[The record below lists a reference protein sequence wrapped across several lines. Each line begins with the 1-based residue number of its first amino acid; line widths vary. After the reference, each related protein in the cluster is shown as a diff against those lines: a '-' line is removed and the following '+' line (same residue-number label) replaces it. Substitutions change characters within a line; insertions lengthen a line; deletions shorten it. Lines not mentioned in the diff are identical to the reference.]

1 MPSLFEYDLGDW
13 TDPFPAPVLEEHDGF
28 TIVRDDLLDGGSK
41 MRFADHLIRSEP
53 EIEEWVYGSS
63 PATGYAQISLSCL
76 CRKYGKKAIIF
87 MADRA
92 KDKLH
97 EYQLRAI
104 ESGATMKW
112 VPNGMLS
119 VTEKRA
125 RDYVQE
131 DPRKR
136 RLLPIGFD
144 HPSVV
149 ASITR
154 VASSIGSDSS
164 SRSFKVPSGFKPT
177 EVWTV
182 GSSGTLTRGLQQAWP
197 NASFHCVAVGHKGD
211 YGRAKVYRCEIPFNR
226 ETKVKPPFPSAPTY
240 DAKAWEF
247 MKQYASPGALFW
259 NVGA

>member
-1 MPSLFEYDLGDW
+1 MTSLFEYDLGDW
-13 TDPFPAPVLEEHDGF
+13 KDPFPAPVVEEHDGF
-28 TIVRDDLLDGGSK
+28 MIVRDDLLEGGSK
-41 MRFADHLIRSEP
+41 MRFADYLIKSQT
-53 EIEEWVYGSS
+53 EIDEWVYGSS

-92 KDKLH
+92 KDNLH

-104 ESGATMKW
+104 DNGAIMNW

-125 RDYVQE
+125 RDYVEQN
-131 DPRKR
+131 PNNR

-144 HPSVV
+144 HPSVI
-149 ASITR
+149 ASVNR
-154 VASSIGSDSS
+154 VARSIDIAP
-164 SRSFKVPSGFKPT
+164 R

-197 NASFHCVAVGHKGD
+197 DASFHCVTVGHKGD
-211 YGRAKVYRCEIPFNR
+211 YGRAKVYRCEIPFNK

-240 DAKAWEF
+240 DAKVWEF
-247 MKQYASPGALFW
+247 MKQHASPEALFW

>member
-1 MPSLFEYDLGDW
+1 MPSLFDYDLGDW
-13 TDPFPAPVLEEHDGF
+13 VDPFPAPVIEEHEGF
-28 TIVRDDLLDGGSK
+28 VVVRDDLLDGGSK
-41 MRFADHLIRSEP
+41 MRFADYLIKSEP

-76 CRKYGKKAIIF
+76 CRKYGKKAVIF

-97 EYQLRAI
+97 DYQLRAI

-125 RDYVQE
+125 RDYVAE
-131 DPRKR
+131 SPNSR
-136 RLLPIGFD
+136 RLLPIGFSD
-144 HPSVV
+144 PSVV
-149 ASITR
+149 ASIGR
-154 VASSIGSDSS
+154 VARNMDITPG
-164 SRSFKVPSGFKPT
+164 

-197 NASFHCVAVGHKGD
+197 DASFHCVTVGHKGD

-247 MKQYASPGALFW
+247 MKEHASPGALFW

>member
-1 MPSLFEYDLGDW
+1 MPSLFDYDLGDW
-13 TDPFPAPVLEEHDGF
+13 TDPFPAPVIEEHGGF
-28 TIVRDDLLDGGSK
+28 MVVRDDLLDGGSK
-41 MRFADHLIRSEP
+41 MRFADCLIKSEP

-76 CRKYGKKAIIF
+76 CRKYGKKSIIF

-131 DPRKR
+131 SPNTR
-136 RLLPIGFD
+136 RLLPIGFN

-149 ASITR
+149 ASINM
-154 VASSIGSDSS
+154 VASKMDVS
-164 SRSFKVPSGFKPT
+164 PT

-182 GSSGTLTRGLQQAWP
+182 GSSGTLTRGLQRAWP
-197 NASFHCVAVGHKGD
+197 NASFHCVTVGHKGD
-211 YGRAKVYRCEIPFNR
+211 YGRAKLYKCEIPFNR

>member
-13 TDPFPAPVLEEHDGF
+13 KDSFPTPVVEEHGGF
-28 TIVRDDLLDGGSK
+28 VVVRDDLLDGGSK
-41 MRFADHLIRSEP
+41 MRFADYLIQSQQ

-76 CRKYGKKAIIF
+76 CRKYGKKAVIF

-92 KDKLH
+92 KDNLH

-125 RDYVQE
+125 RDYVKE
-131 DPRKR
+131 SPSNR

-144 HPSVV
+144 HPSVIASVSWV
-149 ASITR
+149 ARNMDIAPR
-154 VASSIGSDSS
+154 
-164 SRSFKVPSGFKPT
+164 

-197 NASFHCVAVGHKGD
+197 DASFHCVAVGHRGD
-211 YGRAKVYRCEIPFNR
+211 YGRAKVYRCEIPFNK

-247 MKQYASPGALFW
+247 MKEHASPGALFW

>member
-1 MPSLFEYDLGDW
+1 MPSLFDYDLGDW
-13 TDPFPAPVLEEHDGF
+13 KDPFPAPVIEEHDRF
-28 TIVRDDLLDGGSK
+28 FIVRDDLLDGGSK
-41 MRFADHLIRSEP
+41 MRFADYLIGSQP
-53 EIEEWVYGSS
+53 EVDEWVYGSS

-76 CRKYGKKAIIF
+76 CRKYGKKAVIF

-104 ESGATMKW
+104 ESGATMQW

-125 RDYVQE
+125 RDYVKE
-131 DPRKR
+131 SPNNR

-144 HPSVV
+144 HPSVI
-149 ASITR
+149 ASVTR
-154 VASSIGSDSS
+154 VANNMG
-164 SRSFKVPSGFKPT
+164 VTPT

-197 NASFHCVAVGHKGD
+197 DASFHCVAVGHKGD

-226 ETKVKPPFPSAPTY
+226 ETKINPPFPSAPTY

>member
-1 MPSLFEYDLGDW
+1 MPSLFDDDYDIGDW
-13 TDPFPAPVLEEHDGF
+13 IDPNPAPVIEEHEGF
-28 TIVRDDLLDGGSK
+28 FIVRDDLLGGGSK
-41 MRFADHLIRSEP
+41 VRFADYLIQSQP

-76 CRKYGKKAIIF
+76 CRKYGKKAIVF
-87 MADRA
+87 MAERA
-92 KDKLH
+92 MDKLH
-97 EYQLRAI
+97 DYQLRAI
-104 ESGATMKW
+104 EEGAIMNW

-131 DPRKR
+131 SPNNR

-144 HPSVV
+144 HPSVI
-149 ASITR
+149 ASVTR
-154 VASSIGSDSS
+154 VALRCDV
-164 SRSFKVPSGFKPT
+164 RPN

-197 NASFHCVAVGHKGD
+197 DASFHCVAVGHKGD
-211 YGRAKVYRCEIPFNR
+211 YGRAKVYHCEIPFNK

-247 MKQYASPGALFW
+247 MKKYASPGALFW
-259 NVGA
+259 NVGS

>member
-1 MPSLFEYDLGDW
+1 MPSLFDDDCDIGDW
-13 TDPFPAPVLEEHDGF
+13 IDPNPAPVIEEHEGF
-28 TIVRDDLLDGGSK
+28 SIVRDDLLGGGSK
-41 MRFADHLIRSEP
+41 VRFADYLIQSQP

-63 PATGYAQISLSCL
+63 PATGYAQISLSYL
-76 CRKYGKKAIIF
+76 CRKYGKKAIVF
-87 MADRA
+87 MAERSM
-92 KDKLH
+92 DKLH
-97 EYQLRAI
+97 DYQLRAI
-104 ESGATMKW
+104 EEGAIMNW

-131 DPRKR
+131 SPINR

-144 HPSVV
+144 HPSVI
-149 ASITR
+149 ASVTR
-154 VASSIGSDSS
+154 VALRCDV
-164 SRSFKVPSGFKPT
+164 RPN

-197 NASFHCVAVGHKGD
+197 DASFHCVAVGHKGD
-211 YGRAKVYRCEIPFNR
+211 YGRAKVYHCEIPFNK

-247 MKQYASPGALFW
+247 MKRYASPGAVFW
-259 NVGA
+259 TVGS